1 MQAQQREAGRGSSF
15 PVALMLYKLCF
26 IVYIVYHIH
35 GGQWLLIL
43 SAGITFIAFL
53 FAIGEARKAYRQ
65 SKKNFT
71 ITWVNYLIL
80 GIYIATLATLLYIIS
95 STQDTERPLL
105 LLAQALPFLLAL
117 LIYLFKDSSAL
128 HKSR

>member
-1 MQAQQREAGRGSSF
+1 MQAQQRETRKGASF

-26 IVYIVYHIH
+26 MVYIVYHIH
-35 GGQWLLIL
+35 RGQWLLIL
-43 SAGITFIAFL
+43 SAGITFIASL

-71 ITWVNYLIL
+71 IAWINYLIL

-95 STQDTERPLL
+95 STQDAERPLL

-128 HKSR
+128 HKS

>member
-26 IVYIVYHIH
+26 IVYIIYHIH

-53 FAIGEARKAYRQ
+53 FAIGEVRKVYRQ

-128 HKSR
+128 HKS